1 VKEYLMQNY
10 DMVIIGAGISG
21 LSFAHYCAKSG
32 LKTVILE
39 KSGRVGGC
47 FHSHKFSLDPEPAG
61 QPEDFW
67 LELGAHTCYNS
78 YASLINVIEE
88 AGIINELIPREKA
101 PFKMLSGGKL
111 KSIPSML
118 DILELILSMPR
129 MLYAKKTGE
138 TMESYYSKV
147 FGKKNY
153 SRVLGPVFDA
163 IISQSANDFPA
174 DALFKKRPRRKDIL
188 KSFTLSHGISTITDA
203 IAGEPGITVLT
214 GREVISVAEFSG
226 GYLVTAA
233 GGEVIRSKYLTLA
246 VPPPAAAGA
255 LQAGFPELS
264 AHLARIKAKSVET
277 VGLLLRKEACNIEPV
292 AGIIPARPYG
302 ASGASRESVSSATSG
317 ALGTL
322 GEVFF
327 SGVSR
332 DVVKDARYRGFAF
345 HFRPGLL
352 DLGQKLDR
360 IARILDISPEQ
371 VLKTVE
377 KRDNIIPSL
386 APGHDEWV
394 LETDRLLAGR
404 SLFITGNYF
413 NGVAIEDCV
422 TRSAL
427 EFARLRRSA

>member
-1 VKEYLMQNY
+1 VKEYLMRKY
-10 DMVIIGAGISG
+10 DMAIIGAGISG

-32 LKTVILE
+32 LDTIVLE
-39 KSGRVGGC
+39 KSERVGGC
-47 FHSHKFSLDPEPAG
+47 FHSHRFDLDKKPVDR
-61 QPEDFW
+61 PEDFW

-88 AGIINELIPREKA
+88 AGIIKELIPREKA
-101 PFKMLSGGKL
+101 PFKMLASGKL

-118 DILELILSMPR
+118 NIMELILSAPR
-129 MLYAKKTGE
+129 MLYAKKSGE

-147 FGKKNY
+147 VGKKNY
-153 SRVLGPVFDA
+153 SRVFGPVFDA

-188 KSFTLSHGISTITDA
+188 KSFTLSHGLSTITDA
-203 IAGEPGITVLT
+203 LAGESGITILT
-214 GREVISVAEFSG
+214 EREVISVAEDSG

-233 GGEVIRSKYLTLA
+233 GGEEIKSKYLTLA
-246 VPPPAAAGA
+246 VPPPAAARA
-255 LQAGFPELS
+255 LHAGFPDLS
-264 AHLARIKAKSVET
+264 ASLAKIKVKSVET
-277 VGLLLRKEACNIEPV
+277 VGVQLPEEACKLEPV
-292 AGIIPARPYG
+292 AGIIPANSFG
-302 ASGASRESVSSATSG
+302 SSGLAGR
-317 ALGTL
+317 LG
-322 GEVFF
+322 GDFF

-332 DVVKDARYRGFAF
+332 DVVKDSRYRGFAF

-352 DLGQKLDR
+352 DLNQKLDK
-360 IARILDISPEQ
+360 IARILNIKSDQILQ
-371 VLKTVE
+371 AVE
-377 KRDNIIPSL
+377 KKDNIIPSL
-386 APGHDEWV
+386 TLGHEACV
-394 LETDRLLAGR
+394 REMDRLLAGR

>member
-1 VKEYLMQNY
+1 MRNY
-10 DMVIIGAGISG
+10 DVAIIGAGISG

-32 LKTVILE
+32 LETVVLE
-39 KSGRVGGC
+39 KSERVGGC
-47 FHSHKFSLDPEPAG
+47 FHSHRFGADPKPAG

-88 AGIINELIPREKA
+88 AGIIKELIPREKA

-118 DILELILSMPR
+118 NIMELILSAPR
-129 MLYAKKTGE
+129 MLYAKKAGE

-147 FGKKNY
+147 VGKKNY
-153 SRVLGPVFDA
+153 SRVFGPVFDA
-163 IISQSANDFPA
+163 IISQNANDFPA

-188 KSFTLSHGISTITDA
+188 KSFTLSHGLSTITDA

-214 GREVISVAEFSG
+214 GREVISVAKDSG

-233 GGEVIRSKYLTLA
+233 GGEEIRSKYLTLA
-246 VPPPAAAGA
+246 VPPPAAARA
-255 LQAGFPELS
+255 LHAGFPDLS
-264 AHLARIKAKSVET
+264 AILAKIKVKSVET
-277 VGLLLRKEACNIEPV
+277 VGVLLPKEACKLEPV
-292 AGIIPARPYG
+292 AGIIPAISSGP
-302 ASGASRESVSSATSG
+302 SGAP
-317 ALGTL
+317 
-322 GEVFF
+322 GEGFF

-332 DVVKDARYRGFAF
+332 DVVKDSRYRGFAF

-352 DLGQKLDR
+352 DLSQKIDK
-360 IARILDISPEQ
+360 IARTINIKPEQ
-371 VLKTVE
+371 ILKTVE
-377 KRDNIIPSL
+377 KKDNVIPSL
-386 APGHDEWV
+386 TLGHDAWV
-394 LETDRLLAGR
+394 LETDRLLSGR